1 MGLGITNFEHKAIVE
16 SWTTIKSIKNTLEL
30 LERND
35 IRTMNSNIWD
45 LKYSINYIKGQTSGN
60 NGRVDVIDNKI
71 DAVNENLDTVNENI
85 GKIADFINNYF
96 NNKDNSQIKDSI
108 LDLLGKMTQE
118 ENKESFNS
126 KVNEIKTLVK
136 YL

>member
-1 MGLGITNFEHKAIVE
+1 MGLGITNFEHEAIVE

-71 DAVNENLDTVNENI
+71 NAVNENLDTVNENI

-96 NNKDNSQIKDSI
+96 NNKDNCRIKDSI
-108 LDLLGKMTQE
+108 LELLGKVTQE
-118 ENKESFNS
+118 ENKESFDS